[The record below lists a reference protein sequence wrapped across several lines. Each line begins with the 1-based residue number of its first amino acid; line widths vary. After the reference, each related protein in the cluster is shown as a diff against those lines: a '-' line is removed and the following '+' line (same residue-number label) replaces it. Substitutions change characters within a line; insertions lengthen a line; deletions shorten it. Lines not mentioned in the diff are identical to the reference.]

1 MVSWEYMSLLS
12 DYSDLD
18 KIAFNSAS
26 PWIVVS
32 HVSFKITTMFEQFYM
47 LNLFTITLYLHKNNK
62 INDIILLYHKQMFRI
77 ENITK
82 CT

>member
-18 KIAFNSAS
+18 KIAFNSVS

-32 HVSFKITTMFEQFYM
+32 HVSFKITTMFEQF
-47 LNLFTITLYLHKNNK
+47 
-62 INDIILLYHKQMFRI
+62 
-77 ENITK
+77 
-82 CT
+82 